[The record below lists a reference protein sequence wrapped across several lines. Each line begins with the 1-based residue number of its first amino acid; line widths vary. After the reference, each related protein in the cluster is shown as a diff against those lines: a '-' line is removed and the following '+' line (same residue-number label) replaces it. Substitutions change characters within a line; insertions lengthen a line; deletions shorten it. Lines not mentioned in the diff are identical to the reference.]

1 MFATLLYPSL
11 LSDETFLGEDPH
23 ILPQLPP
30 DTPSKHIKMWI
41 HPKVCQIKFSGQVPL
56 PNHCG
61 HFTYLVLTNLRT
73 TDFVAKWI
81 LFFDHRPHLQTQAAW
96 SQMQTGLWRNS
107 LGMWMDHKG
116 RSIRTACWLKCWA
129 WRGIHFFVLWA
140 TWVLGLKATYSLVL
154 SNAALKFC
162 LICMVK
168 QLLFSSLFDKNQVSI
183 LLEPMFQREEQRKK
197 IYSTGP
203 LL

>member
-1 MFATLLYPSL
+1 M
-11 LSDETFLGEDPH
+11 
-23 ILPQLPP
+23 
-30 DTPSKHIKMWI
+30 
-41 HPKVCQIKFSGQVPL
+41 
-56 PNHCG
+56 
-61 HFTYLVLTNLRT
+61 
-73 TDFVAKWI
+73 
-81 LFFDHRPHLQTQAAW
+81 
-96 SQMQTGLWRNS
+96 
-107 LGMWMDHKG
+107 
-116 RSIRTACWLKCWA
+116 
-129 WRGIHFFVLWA
+129 
-140 TWVLGLKATYSLVL
+140 LGLKATYSLVL